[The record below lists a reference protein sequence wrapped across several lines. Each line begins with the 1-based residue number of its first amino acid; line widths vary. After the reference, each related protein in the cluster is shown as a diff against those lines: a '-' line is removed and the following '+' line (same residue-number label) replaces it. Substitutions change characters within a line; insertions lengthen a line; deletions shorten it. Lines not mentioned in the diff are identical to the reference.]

1 MNSTNICMRVGK
13 KDETKHI
20 LKKMRNFE
28 NDDVR
33 LLLTKFLQKKNIKI
47 IGGKFFMNN
56 VSSEEINGVVY

>member
-1 MNSTNICMRVGK
+1 
-13 KDETKHI
+13 
-20 LKKMRNFE
+20 MRNFE

-33 LLLTKFLQKKNIKI
+33 LLLTKFLQKKNIKE